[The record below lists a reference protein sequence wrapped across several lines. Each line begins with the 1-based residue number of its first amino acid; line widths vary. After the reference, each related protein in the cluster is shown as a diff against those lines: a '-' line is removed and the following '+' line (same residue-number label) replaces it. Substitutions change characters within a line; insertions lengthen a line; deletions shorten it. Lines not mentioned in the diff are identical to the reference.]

1 MQAIAR
7 SARTEH
13 ARPDQTTSSAA
24 AATTALDGEGC
35 AVEPCLSS
43 MSMSVDETSTEKER
57 VPSEVD
63 VSLEG
68 STTVAIVDGVD
79 SDTTAWTTD
88 DNDVTS
94 SSSDVT
100 SSDNILSAGDA
111 PRDGFKRRALDG
123 EHGVEILSEDRSG
136 RSGRSSYDFGKSTAE
151 NYRVEYQEFSD
162 R

>member
-13 ARPDQTTSSAA
+13 ARPDQTTTSSAA

-35 AVEPCLSS
+35 AVEPRLSS

-111 PRDGFKRRALDG
+111 PRDGFIRRALDG
-123 EHGVEILSEDRSG
+123 EHGVEILSEE